1 MLAPTVFAVLLLCLS
16 PASATGEIPPSNSGE
31 EPIDLYKCDFRQ
43 DPHYGQL
50 LAFARRGLP
59 KEMFFGTGVQ
69 VPEYVFVQRQDPAE
83 IMGVRAIC
91 YGDHMAPVVPSGPVA
106 EWRDLICPVPG
117 APFDGKSFPTCK
129 VRNLVIKAQL
139 RVEQLGFDNS
149 KTDRTETVDKTFT
162 TNFVIKGEVTMAPT
176 FFKVFGL
183 EATASGEYS
192 KQAIV
197 RTTTV
202 KGVKAGYSAT
212 FRLSSQ
218 AEWLLQNHSL
228 CLTSSRDSLPHTQGG
243 YTTPI
248 RCQGLMRFIIPLQVP
263 QPPIMHHILA
273 NLLALL
279 NGSLIRLNRSAS
291 FSNNPAQG
299 VPAAIAAAQFPI
311 LFGHASQTAFAQPP
325 SKLSCT
331 S

>member
-16 PASATGEIPPSNSGE
+16 PASAIGEIPPSNSGE

-59 KEMFFGTGVQ
+59 KEMFFGAGMQ

-192 KQAIV
+192 KQAIIK
-197 RTTTV
+197 TTTV

-212 FRLSSQ
+212 YVSAFVDLRVTMDYISLSQ
-218 AEWLLQNHSL
+218 YLIDKTAQTRTCIPDKFELKAPVTNDFVVGEQKAWLNCTAVKEEAPKEGGVTKRQEQ
-228 CLTSSRDSLPHTQGG
+228 TPTQRTCYG
-243 YTTPI
+243 I
-248 RCQGLMRFIIPLQVP
+248 
-263 QPPIMHHILA
+263 
-273 NLLALL
+273 
-279 NGSLIRLNRSAS
+279 
-291 FSNNPAQG
+291 
-299 VPAAIAAAQFPI
+299 
-311 LFGHASQTAFAQPP
+311 TATEELVEEPCF
-325 SKLSCT
+325 T
-331 S
+331 D